1 MPVEVE
7 IRGPLT
13 ERKYKSLLQ
22 ILRKKGKLIKEA
34 NQLAIFFR
42 TPKHSLSLKKDHDL
56 EKLVLKFGD
65 WGVGSRKEIE
75 VFLQKGHFENCL
87 NLLKALGFTKG
98 HHVPSFRQDFLYGG
112 VQISLK
118 TKAVIGPH
126 FEMEEVADDPKSE
139 LKIKRK
145 LLKIS
150 KGLKLQVWTDKEY
163 KTHTHKIWEKYHP
176 GPEDL

>member
-13 ERKYKSLLQ
+13 ERKYESLFKL
-22 ILRKKGKLIKEA
+22 LKKKGKLTKEA
-34 NQLAIFFR
+34 DQLAIFFR
-42 TPKHSLSLKKDHDL
+42 TPQHNLSLKKDHDL

-65 WGVGSRKEIE
+65 WGVGSRREIE
-75 VFLQKGHFENCL
+75 VFLQKGHFENAL
-87 NLLKALGFTKG
+87 SLLKALGYTKG
-98 HHVPSFRQDFLYGG
+98 HHVPAFRQDFLYQG

-126 FEMEEVADDPKSE
+126 FEMETTVENHKMES
-139 LKIKRK
+139 KIKK
-145 LLKIS
+145 SLLKIAKS
-150 KGLKLQVWTDKEY
+150 LKLKVWTDKQY
-163 KTHTHKIWEKYHP
+163 KTHTHKMWEAYHP